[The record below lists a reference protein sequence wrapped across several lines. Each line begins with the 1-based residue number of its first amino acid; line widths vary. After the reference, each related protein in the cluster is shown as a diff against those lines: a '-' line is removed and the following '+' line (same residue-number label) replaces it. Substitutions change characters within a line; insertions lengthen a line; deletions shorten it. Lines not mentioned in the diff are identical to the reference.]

1 MKNKNLPIAFFIFGL
16 FTVTG
21 VFAQSDAYFSVTGE
35 QFGSTNWMV
44 FREGYLSGNTPV
56 KTLYVPAPGKEIV
69 YDALSGKQITNDN
82 VPTSSVSSAPALT
95 TPATVGQSCG
105 CISNNMVAAI
115 AFDAKNN
122 RLYYTQMAGDQLRY
136 FNLNETP
143 LKSYAVTTQL
153 LKNFP
158 AKPGEASVITRM
170 CIAPG
175 NYGYALTN
183 DNEHL
188 IRFST
193 DGKNTITD
201 LGKLIDAKS
210 NQQNS
215 VTTQF
220 KSWGGDLIA
229 DADGNLYLFTIQRGV
244 FKINPNTRLAT
255 FLGQVKNIPDD
266 YTVNAAMAEGDENV
280 IVGSSTQTTNYY
292 RVSLNTLTATVL
304 NKTTEQ
310 VYNVS
315 DFANS
320 HFAFENKESTV
331 SDAFAKTLV
340 ANSVN
345 VYPNPVSKTNLN
357 VQFTN
362 FTPGKYTI
370 QLSESEGKTLIQRKV
385 DVAGS
390 QTESLTVT
398 SITAGTYLLR
408 IVNEKGENISTTK
421 VAIGR

>member
-1 MKNKNLPIAFFIFGL
+1 
-16 FTVTG
+16 
-21 VFAQSDAYFSVTGE
+21 
-35 QFGSTNWMV
+35 MV
-44 FREGYLSGNTPV
+44 FRKTYTDGKTPV
-56 KTLYVPAPGKEIV
+56 KMLYIPASGKEVV

-82 VPTSSVSSAPALT
+82 TATVSNSTPALAPA
-95 TPATVGQSCG
+95 AASVQNCG
-105 CISNNMVAAI
+105 CLNNNMVAAI
-115 AFDAKNN
+115 ALDAKNN
-122 RLYYTQMAGDQLRY
+122 RLYYTQMTGNQLRY

-143 LKSYAVTTQL
+143 LKSYAVTTQP
-153 LKNFP
+153 LKNFSN
-158 AKPGEASVITRM
+158 KPGEASVITRM
-170 CIAPG
+170 CIAAD
-175 NYGYALTN
+175 NFGYALTN

-201 LGKLIDAKS
+201 LGRLVDANS
-210 NQQNS
+210 NKENS

-229 DADGNLYLFTIQRGV
+229 DADGNLYLFAIQRGV

-255 FLGQVKNIPDD
+255 YLGQIKDIPED

-292 RVSLNTLTATVL
+292 RVNLNTLIATVL
-304 NKTTEQ
+304 NKTTDQ

-320 HFAFENKESTV
+320 HFAFEKKGNA
-331 SDAFAKTLV
+331 SDAVAKTLIS
-340 ANSVN
+340 NSIN
-345 VYPNPVSKTNLN
+345 VYPNPVSKTKLN

-370 QLSESEGKTLIQRKV
+370 QLGNEEGKTLIQRKV
-385 DVAGS
+385 DISGS
-390 QTESLTVT
+390 QTESLTV
-398 SITAGTYLLR
+398 SAITAGTYLLS
-408 IVNEKGENISTTK
+408 IISEKGETISTNK

>member
-1 MKNKNLPIAFFIFGL
+1 MKSKILPVTFFISGL
-16 FTVTG
+16 FIVG
-21 VFAQSDAYFSVTGE
+21 SVVAQQNDRYFSVTGE
-35 QFGSTNWMV
+35 QFGSTNWTV
-44 FREGYLSGNTPV
+44 FRENYTDGKTPV
-56 KTLYVPAPGKEIV
+56 KTLYIPSSGKEIV

-82 VPTSSVSSAPALT
+82 TAPVATAPALAS
-95 TPATVGQSCG
+95 PATTAVQNCG
-105 CISNNMVAAI
+105 CLNNNMVAAI

-122 RLYYTQMAGDQLRY
+122 RLYYTQMAGNQLRY
-136 FNLNETP
+136 FNLNETT

-153 LKNFP
+153 LKNFSNN
-158 AKPGEASVITRM
+158 PGEASVITRM
-170 CIAPG
+170 CIASD

-201 LGKLIDAKS
+201 LGKLVDANS
-210 NQQNS
+210 NKENS

-229 DADGNLYLFTIQRGV
+229 DANGNLYLFAIQRGV
-244 FKINPNTRLAT
+244 YKINPNTRLAT
-255 FLGQVKNIPDD
+255 FLGQIKNIPDD

-292 RVSLNTLTATVL
+292 RVNLNTLNATVL
-304 NKTTEQ
+304 NKNTDQ

-320 HFAFENKESTV
+320 HFAFEKNQNV
-331 SDAFAKTLV
+331 SNAVAKTLV
-340 ANSVN
+340 TNSIN
-345 VYPNPVSKTNLN
+345 IYPNPVSKTKLN
-357 VQFTN
+357 IQFTN
-362 FTPGKYTI
+362 FTPGKYVI
-370 QLSESEGKTLIQRKV
+370 QLGSDEGKTLIQKNV
-385 DVAGS
+385 NIAGS
-390 QTESLTVT
+390 QTESLTV
-398 SITAGTYLLR
+398 SAISAGTYLLT
-408 IVNEKGENISTTK
+408 IINEKGENISTNK